1 MYNVTGEIL
10 NVFYSPASEK
20 YEASYKVQLLGE
32 SPMVDGQVKKEMLT
46 LNVPKEIFSNLK
58 NHVSETITLPIGFY
72 VKNNQL
78 VTFYPKHQENGKG
91 SLPA

>member
-1 MYNVTGEIL
+1 MYNVTGRIL

-20 YEASYKVQLLGE
+20 YEESYKVQLLGDNCLA
-32 SPMVDGQVKKEMLT
+32 DGQIKKEMLT
-46 LNVPKEIFSNLK
+46 LSVPKDIFSNLK
-58 NHVSETITLPIGFY
+58 NHIDSVITLPVGFY

-78 VTFYPKHQENGKG
+78 ITYWPKHQEIEKG